1 MNKVYDLIIIGAGP
15 AGLTAAIYAQR
26 ARLNTVVL
34 EKLTPGGQIL
44 LSEKIE
50 NYPGFPEVI
59 SAQKLMKQV
68 QKQAE
73 NLGTKL
79 NYEEAR
85 SIALEDEEKIIHTSG
100 GKKYKTLAVIIATGA
115 ETRRLG
121 IEREKEFIGRGISY
135 CATCDA
141 PFFRNQQVAVVGG
154 GNMALQEALY
164 LSKFA
169 EKIYLV
175 HRRGMLRG
183 EKILQERIT
192 KNPKIEIIWRSVVDQ
207 IYGEEKV
214 KGVKLKNLKTKK
226 THNLPCSGLFIFVGL
241 KPNTEFVQNILELDE
256 KGFIKTGENLESSRR
271 GIFACGDVRKNLLKQ
286 VIVACGEGALAT
298 HMAEKYIN
306 EVKGIEYK

>member
-1 MNKVYDLIIIGAGP
+1 MEKIYDLIIIGAGP

-298 HMAEKYIN
+298 HMTEKYIN

>member
-1 MNKVYDLIIIGAGP
+1 MEKIYDLIIIGAGP

-79 NYEEAR
+79 KYEEAR
-85 SIALEDEEKIIHTSG
+85 SIVLEDKKKIIHTSG

-298 HMAEKYIN
+298 HMTEKYIN

>member
-141 PFFRNQQVAVVGG
+141 PFFRNRQVAVVGG

-241 KPNTEFVQNILELDE
+241 KPNTEFVQNILELNE

>member
-1 MNKVYDLIIIGAGP
+1 MKKVYDLIIIGAGP

-34 EKLTPGGQIL
+34 EKLTQGGQIL

-59 SAQKLMKQV
+59 SAQKLMKQI

-79 NYEEAR
+79 KYEEAR

>member
-1 MNKVYDLIIIGAGP
+1 MEKVYDLIIIGAGP

-34 EKLTPGGQIL
+34 EKLIPGGQIL

-79 NYEEAR
+79 KYEEAR
-85 SIALEDEEKIIHTSG
+85 SIVLEDKKKIIHTSG

-115 ETRRLG
+115 QTRRLG

-207 IYGEEKV
+207 IYGGEKI

-256 KGFIKTGENLESSRR
+256 KGFIKTGENLESSRG

>member
-34 EKLTPGGQIL
+34 EKLTPGGQII

-79 NYEEAR
+79 KHEEAR

-175 HRRGMLRG
+175 HRREMLRG

-271 GIFACGDVRKNLLKQ
+271 GIFVCGDVRKNLLKQ

>member
-79 NYEEAR
+79 KHEEVR

-121 IEREKEFIGRGISY
+121 IEREKEFIGQGISY

-154 GNMALQEALY
+154 GNIALQEALY

-298 HMAEKYIN
+298 HMTEKYIN

>member
-1 MNKVYDLIIIGAGP
+1 MEKVYDLIIIGAGP

-26 ARLNTVVL
+26 ARLNTLVL
-34 EKLTPGGQIL
+34 EKLIPGGQIL

-59 SAQKLMKQV
+59 STQRLMKQV

-79 NYEEAR
+79 KYEEAR

-100 GKKYKTLAVIIATGA
+100 GKKYKTLAVTIATGA

-207 IYGEEKV
+207 IYGGEKV

-298 HMAEKYIN
+298 YMAEKYIN

>member
-1 MNKVYDLIIIGAGP
+1 MEKIYDLIIIGAGP

-141 PFFRNQQVAVVGG
+141 PFFRNRQVAVVGG

-241 KPNTEFVQNILELDE
+241 KPNTEFVQNILELNE

>member
-34 EKLTPGGQIL
+34 EKLTPGGQII

-59 SAQKLMKQV
+59 STQKLMKQV

-79 NYEEAR
+79 KYEEAR

-175 HRRGMLRG
+175 HRREMLRG

-271 GIFACGDVRKNLLKQ
+271 GIFVCGDVRKNLLKQ

>member
-34 EKLTPGGQIL
+34 EKLTPGGQII

-79 NYEEAR
+79 KHEEAR
-85 SIALEDEEKIIHTSG
+85 SIALEDEEKVIHTSG

-121 IEREKEFIGRGISY
+121 IKREKEFIGRGISY

>member
-1 MNKVYDLIIIGAGP
+1 MEKIYDLIIIGAGP

-241 KPNTEFVQNILELDE
+241 KPNTEFVQNILELNE

>member
-1 MNKVYDLIIIGAGP
+1 MEKIYDLIIIGAGP

-79 NYEEAR
+79 KYEEAR
-85 SIALEDEEKIIHTSG
+85 SIVLEDKKKIIHTSG

-115 ETRRLG
+115 QTRRLG

-207 IYGEEKV
+207 IYGGEKV

-298 HMAEKYIN
+298 YMAEKYIN

>member
-79 NYEEAR
+79 KHEEAR

-207 IYGEEKV
+207 IYGGEKI

-226 THNLPCSGLFIFVGL
+226 THNLPCSGLFISVGL

>member
-79 NYEEAR
+79 KHEEAR
-85 SIALEDEEKIIHTSG
+85 SIALEDEKKIIHTSG

-154 GNMALQEALY
+154 GNIALQEALY

>member
-1 MNKVYDLIIIGAGP
+1 MEKVYDLIIIGAGP

-79 NYEEAR
+79 KYEEAR
-85 SIALEDEEKIIHTSG
+85 SIVLEDKKKIIHTSG

-115 ETRRLG
+115 QTRRLG

-207 IYGEEKV
+207 IYGGEKI

-256 KGFIKTGENLESSRR
+256 KGFIKTGENLESSRG

>member
-1 MNKVYDLIIIGAGP
+1 MEKIYDLIIIGAGP

-79 NYEEAR
+79 KYEEAR
-85 SIALEDEEKIIHTSG
+85 SIALEDEKKIIHTSG

-207 IYGEEKV
+207 IYGGEKI

-256 KGFIKTGENLESSRR
+256 KGFIKTGENLESSRG

>member
-1 MNKVYDLIIIGAGP
+1 MEKVYDLIIIGAGP

-34 EKLTPGGQIL
+34 EKLIPGGQIL

-79 NYEEAR
+79 KYEEAR
-85 SIALEDEEKIIHTSG
+85 SIVLEDKKKIIHTSG

-207 IYGEEKV
+207 IYGGEKI

>member
-1 MNKVYDLIIIGAGP
+1 MEKVYDLIIIGAGP

-26 ARLNTVVL
+26 ARLNTLVL

-50 NYPGFPEVI
+50 NYPGFPAVI

-79 NYEEAR
+79 KHEEAR

-100 GKKYKTLAVIIATGA
+100 GKKYKTLSVIIANGA

-121 IEREKEFIGRGISY
+121 IEKEKEFIGRGISY

-207 IYGEEKV
+207 IYGGEKV

-226 THNLPCSGLFIFVGL
+226 THDLPCSGLFIFVGL
-241 KPNTEFVQNILELDE
+241 KPNTEFAQNILELDE

>member
-1 MNKVYDLIIIGAGP
+1 MEKVYDLIIIGAGP

-79 NYEEAR
+79 KHEEAR
-85 SIALEDEEKIIHTSG
+85 SIALEDEKKIIHTSG

-154 GNMALQEALY
+154 GNIALQEALY